1 MQALTYLLTALVP
14 LAGGGNSLFHSKIGH
29 GHFFSKEYT
38 DVLKGLCCLIVIYV
52 HVWPERGN
60 TLQDAI
66 GSFAY
71 VAVTFFFLV
80 SGYGMLAG
88 IERKNNYLKH
98 FWRNR
103 LVSLLIPCILVNIVG
118 YTLGVIVRGNTE
130 PSVLFIINSYV
141 VVLLQWCIWV
151 YIIELCRVR
160 WFSKNI
166 ILTDYLLI
174 IGVLVSSLVLYLFMD
189 GDGWCFERMGL
200 VWGVLLYRYFVKI
213 VAWMNKHRL
222 MKAVFLIVIGGILGI
237 AYLKYK
243 PVFFWGAYLLKIVLA
258 FVLLLLLFTATSN
271 RKFGDK
277 ISDWLG
283 SVSYEVYLSHGIALG
298 TMSYVI
304 PMDFNSGAYILISV
318 IITLILSTGIHAL
331 GKPVVKKLRS

>member
-1 MQALTYLLTALVP
+1 
-14 LAGGGNSLFHSKIGH
+14 
-29 GHFFSKEYT
+29 
-38 DVLKGLCCLIVIYV
+38 
-52 HVWPERGN
+52 
-60 TLQDAI
+60 
-66 GSFAY
+66 
-71 VAVTFFFLV
+71 
-80 SGYGMLAG
+80 
-88 IERKNNYLKH
+88 
-98 FWRNR
+98 
-103 LVSLLIPCILVNIVG
+103 
-118 YTLGVIVRGNTE
+118 
-130 PSVLFIINSYV
+130 
-141 VVLLQWCIWV
+141 
-151 YIIELCRVR
+151 
-160 WFSKNI
+160 
-166 ILTDYLLI
+166 
-174 IGVLVSSLVLYLFMD
+174 MD